1 MNRQIRQIF
10 IPNPED
16 NSIPEDNLVK
26 GERVYSFGIHSLPGN
41 IFYLNGSKVIMN
53 NTGNF
58 SLNVENYPINSIKL
72 DIDNNYT
79 VYPTIIDIIYEQVE
93 EIKNE

>member
-1 MNRQIRQIF
+1 MSKQIKQF
-10 IPNPED
+10 YIPND
-16 NSIPEDNLVK
+16 NSIPAGNLVK
-26 GERVYSFGIHSLPGN
+26 GKRVYSFSIHSLPGN
-41 IFYLNGSKVIMN
+41 IFYLNGSKIIMN

-58 SLNVENYPINSIKL
+58 SLNVENYPITSIEL
-72 DIDNNYT
+72 DSNNNYT